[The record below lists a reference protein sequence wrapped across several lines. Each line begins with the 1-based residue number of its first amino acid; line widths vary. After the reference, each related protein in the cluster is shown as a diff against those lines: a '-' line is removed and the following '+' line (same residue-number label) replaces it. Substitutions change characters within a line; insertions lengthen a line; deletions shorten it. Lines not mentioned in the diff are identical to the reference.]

1 MPEEIM
7 SDKII
12 LKYIGNASLIEI
24 PARDLTED
32 DLKNIAWTGWTEEK
46 LVESGLYE
54 LVQRAQGGLVSPDSA
69 YIFENDAAE
78 TFIPAE
84 PKEEKQSRKRGK

>member
-32 DLKNIAWTGWTEEK
+32 DLKNIAWTGWSEEK
-46 LVESGLYE
+46 LIESGLYE
-54 LVQRAQGGLVSPDSA
+54 YVPEEDVVRHSKGIVVSKSEAPDL
-69 YIFENDAAE
+69 IIDE
-78 TFIPAE
+78 E
-84 PKEEKQSRKRGK
+84 PKKKRGK